1 MLGLPGTVSRG
12 ESIDPAGP
20 RIASVQ
26 STYSSVDRRAA
37 GQGNYSRSMT
47 GNPNIASWLTDRAAT
62 DPSLPAIKQG
72 EVILTYSGLDNA
84 AARTATLLAEHGV
97 TAGDRVA
104 LIMPNVAYFPV
115 AYYAILRLGAI
126 VVPMNPLLKAGE
138 ISFTFDDAGIKV
150 AVVFAMFEPEAS
162 KAASTT
168 GTDVIVVTPSE
179 FDHELADIV
188 ARTEVVHRSEDDTA
202 VLLYT
207 SGTTGTP
214 KGAELSHRNLS
225 SNVTTS
231 RETLMPLGP
240 GDVVFG
246 GLPLFHSFGQTVALN
261 AAIAA
266 GACLTLLPRF
276 DGEQALELVER
287 DRVTLFLGVPSMYV
301 ALLAVKDKQ
310 RFNTSTLRQAASGGA
325 SLPVEVLHGVE
336 QAFGFKLI
344 EGYGLSETSPIASFN
359 HPDRPTKP
367 GSVGTPIRGC
377 EFELRDADDRRVAD
391 GEIGEIVIRGENVM
405 KGYWGQ
411 PEATAEAMRGGW
423 FHTGDLAT
431 RDADGYYFIVDRVK
445 DLIIRNGFNVYPR
458 EVEEVLYAHPDVAE
472 AAVFGVPDATHG
484 EEVAALVTLKEGG
497 TVTED
502 QLRDWVKEQIAVYK
516 YPRIVR
522 FGPLPKGPTGK
533 ILKREIKFG

>member
-1 MLGLPGTVSRG
+1 
-12 ESIDPAGP
+12 
-20 RIASVQ
+20 
-26 STYSSVDRRAA
+26 
-37 GQGNYSRSMT
+37 MT
-47 GNPNIASWLTDRAAT
+47 GNSNIASWLTDRAAT

-84 AARTATLLAEHGV
+84 AARTATLLAERGV
-97 TAGDRVA
+97 TAGDRVG

-138 ISFTFDDAGIKV
+138 ISFTFDDAGIRV
-150 AVVFAMFEPEAS
+150 AVVFSMFEPEAA

-179 FDHELADIV
+179 FDHELADVV
-188 ARTEVVHRSEDDTA
+188 ASNEVVHRSDDDTA

-276 DGEQALELVER
+276 DGEHALELVER

-336 QAFGFKLI
+336 QAFGFQLI

-377 EFELRDADDRRVAD
+377 EFELHDADDQPVGD

-445 DLIIRNGFNVYPR
+445 DLIIRNGFNIYPR

-502 QLRDWVKEQIAVYK
+502 QLRDWVKEQIAAYK

-533 ILKREIKFG
+533 ILKREIKLG